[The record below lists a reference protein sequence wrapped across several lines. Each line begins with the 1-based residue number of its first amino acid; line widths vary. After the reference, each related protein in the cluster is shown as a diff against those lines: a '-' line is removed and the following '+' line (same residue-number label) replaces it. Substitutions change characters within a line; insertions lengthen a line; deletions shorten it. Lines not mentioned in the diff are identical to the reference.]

1 MNKNSNYDVIIIGAG
16 VSGMILANEILSR
29 TKKKIL
35 VIERRKR
42 FSYDKNLCFWSKPYN
57 LLTNIAN
64 NEWKNI
70 VIYSNGKKIICKSNN
85 LKYQRIDS
93 KTFYNFFLQRF
104 KNNEK
109 ITLLMNS
116 TVGKI
121 KYFNN
126 QIILNTTKKIFR
138 ANQVFDSRLNQEDL
152 KNVRL
157 FQHFGGVEIEIKKPI
172 FKKNEVVLMD
182 IQNKRNKF
190 NFIYILPFSEKK
202 ALIETTYFS
211 PEILSKDIYMK
222 DIEKY
227 LNDKFKIK
235 NYDLKYEEFGIIP
248 MSNVVNNKQKNIFKI
263 GIAGNWNR
271 LSTGYSLQNSFIY
284 SKQIV
289 DRLLNNKP
297 PKIYKNIIFN
307 ILDNIFCNFILTHPE
322 KVKDFFSNL
331 FLKNKLIDIVNF
343 LNSSSNF
350 INTIRIIITLPKISL
365 IQSLFKFKK
374 W

>member
-1 MNKNSNYDVIIIGAG
+1 
-16 VSGMILANEILSR
+16 
-29 TKKKIL
+29 
-35 VIERRKR
+35 
-42 FSYDKNLCFWSKPYN
+42 
-57 LLTNIAN
+57 
-64 NEWKNI
+64 
-70 VIYSNGKKIICKSNN
+70 
-85 LKYQRIDS
+85 
-93 KTFYNFFLQRF
+93 
-104 KNNEK
+104 
-109 ITLLMNS
+109 MNS

-126 QIILNTTKKIFR
+126 QITLNTRKKIFR

-157 FQHFGGVEIEIKKPI
+157 FQHFGGVEIEVKKPI

-182 IQNKRNKF
+182 IQDKRNKF

-235 NYDLKYEEFGIIP
+235 NYDLKYEEFGSIP

-331 FLKNKLIDIVNF
+331 FLKNKLINIVNF

-350 INTIRIIITLPKISL
+350 INTIRIIITLPKL
-365 IQSLFKFKK
+365 V
-374 W
+374 